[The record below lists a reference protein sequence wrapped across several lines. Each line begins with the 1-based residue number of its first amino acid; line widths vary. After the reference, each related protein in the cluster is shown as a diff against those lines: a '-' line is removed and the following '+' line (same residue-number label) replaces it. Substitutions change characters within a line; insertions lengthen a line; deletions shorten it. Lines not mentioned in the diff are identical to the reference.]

1 MQNPNE
7 NRPNRL
13 GLILAIGTGVI
24 LVLTWA
30 VTTLFE
36 IAIAKALAI
45 VILGLF
51 GLAVLIGLV
60 LLMLGIA

>member
-13 GLILAIGTGVI
+13 GLILLIGSVVI
-24 LVLTWA
+24 LALTWA

-51 GLAVLIGLV
+51 GLLV
-60 LLMLGIA
+60 LGAIILLLLGVA